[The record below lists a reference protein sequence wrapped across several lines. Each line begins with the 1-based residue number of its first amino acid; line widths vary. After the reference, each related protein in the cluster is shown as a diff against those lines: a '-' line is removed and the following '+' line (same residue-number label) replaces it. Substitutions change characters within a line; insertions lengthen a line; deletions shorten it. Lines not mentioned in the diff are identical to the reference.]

1 VGGARHRRRDVAREI
16 QTAAACI
23 HDLVHAV
30 KGSAF
35 MDREGVPEEVD
46 VAQGLAHT
54 IAVLKSKA
62 RAKSVD
68 LHIDSA
74 DDLPAVYRYGSEINR
89 V

>member
-1 VGGARHRRRDVAREI
+1 
-16 QTAAACI
+16 
-23 HDLVHAV
+23 
-30 KGSAF
+30 